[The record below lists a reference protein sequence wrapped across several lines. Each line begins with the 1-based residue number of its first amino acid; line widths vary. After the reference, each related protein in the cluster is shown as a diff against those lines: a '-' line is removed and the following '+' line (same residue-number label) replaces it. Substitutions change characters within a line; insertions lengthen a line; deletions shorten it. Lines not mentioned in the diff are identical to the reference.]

1 MSKIEEL
8 IKKLCPNGVEYKTI
22 GELFDVKNGYTPSK
36 NNKYFWKNGNI
47 PWFRMDDIRTNGNIL
62 NDATQH
68 ITELAI
74 KNRKFPKDSLI
85 VATTATI
92 GVHALIKCDFVCN
105 QQLTCVAIKEKLK
118 NDLNIKFCF
127 YYFDIIDEQC
137 KKIANQGG
145 GMPIVSLEK
154 MKKLVFPIPP
164 LEVQCEIVHILD
176 DFTLLSAELSAELK
190 ARREQF
196 NYFRSK
202 LFEKYLSDFVELD
215 SIGDVTKLAGFE
227 FTKYVK
233 YSQEG
238 NIIALRGLN
247 VKDGRL
253 VLNDIKYIDNSDFSK
268 LERSKL
274 YKNDLLYTYVGTVG
288 QVGLVDQNN
297 KYYLAPN
304 VARIRINNSK
314 VLPKFVMYFL
324 QTPEFKVNQLDKLT
338 GASSMK
344 NITMTNIRKFKIP
357 LPSIEEQKRIV
368 NILDRFDKYCN
379 NISEG
384 LPAEIE
390 ARQKQYEYYRDKL
403 LTFKE
408 LKVNE

>member
-36 NNKYFWKNGNI
+36 NNKYFWENGNI

-154 MKKLVFPIPP
+154 MKKLVFPVPP

-357 LPSIEEQKRIV
+357 LPSIEEQERIV
-368 NILDRFDKYCN
+368 NILDKFDKYCN

-390 ARQKQYEYYRDKL
+390 ARQRQYEYYRDKL